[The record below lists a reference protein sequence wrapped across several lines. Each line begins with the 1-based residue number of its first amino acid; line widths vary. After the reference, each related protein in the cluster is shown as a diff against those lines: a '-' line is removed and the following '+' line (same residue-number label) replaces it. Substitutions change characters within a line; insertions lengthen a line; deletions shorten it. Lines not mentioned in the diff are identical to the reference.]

1 MGKRRVGCSCTVV
14 LVAQPPAY
22 AASVGPLAA
31 PGQRQL
37 DLPTDIQSGAKCERT
52 GVSVTAMTLPIVD
65 ERALGTMH

>member
-14 LVAQPPAY
+14 LVAE
-22 AASVGPLAA
+22 PLAA

-37 DLPTDIQSGAKCERT
+37 HLPTDIQSGAKGERT

-65 ERALGTMH
+65 DRALGTMH